1 MIEVKNLSKVFPD
14 GTRALDNVS
23 VNINDGE
30 FVCVIGLSGAGK
42 STFMRCLNRLN
53 DPTSGQILVDGD
65 DIAHAQGR
73 DLRRVR
79 RRIGFVFQQFNLV
92 NRLTA
97 YENVLAGRLGYH
109 DRLTGMFGLYSA
121 DDRDK
126 AVRALKRVGLDDKI
140 NTRAS
145 SLSGGQQQRVAIA
158 RALVQEPTLMLA
170 DEPTASIDPKLSGVI
185 MELLQSFSKD
195 GMTVIVNI
203 HELRLAKDFSRRILG
218 FNKGKLVFDGPPEA
232 LSHDEETRVYAG
244 SVADL

>member
-14 GTRALDNVS
+14 GTRALDDVS
-23 VNINDGE
+23 VNIRDGE
-30 FVCVIGLSGAGK
+30 FVAVIGLSGAGK

-53 DPTSGQILVDGD
+53 DPTGGQILVDGD
-65 DIAHAQGR
+65 DIAFAQGK
-73 DLRRVR
+73 DLRKLR

-92 NRLTA
+92 PRLTA
-97 YENVLAGRLGYH
+97 LENVLAGRLGYH
-109 DRLTGMFGLYSA
+109 DRTRGLFGLFEKQ
-121 DDRDK
+121 DRDLAVK
-126 AVRALKRVGLDDKI
+126 ALTRVGLEEKI

-185 MELLQSFSKD
+185 MGLLKSFSEE

-232 LSHDEETRVYAG
+232 LTASEEERVYAG

>member
-14 GTRALDNVS
+14 GTRALDDVS
-23 VNINDGE
+23 LNINDGE

-53 DPTSGQILVDGD
+53 DPTGGQILIDGD

-73 DLRRVR
+73 ELRRVR

-92 NRLTA
+92 NRLSA
-97 YENVLAGRLGYH
+97 LENVLAGRLGYH
-109 DRLTGMFGLYSA
+109 DRVTGMFGLYSS

-126 AVRALKRVGLDDKI
+126 AIRALKRVGLDDKI

-170 DEPTASIDPKLSGVI
+170 DEPTASIDPKLSDVI
-185 MELLQSFSKD
+185 MKLLKSFSQD

-203 HELRLAKDFSRRILG
+203 HELRLAKDYARRILG
-218 FNKGKLVFDGPPEA
+218 FNKGQLVFDGPPEA
-232 LSHDEETRVYAG
+232 LSDAEESRVYAG